1 MAESTDKISNL
12 EFELKLAQEKLS
24 SLEVEKVNL
33 VTIDSQRQLTIQNME
48 AQAKFSFH

>member
-12 EFELKLAQEKLS
+12 EFELKQAQEKLS
-24 SLEVEKVNL
+24 SFEVEKANL
-33 VTIDSQRQLTIQNME
+33 VKIDSQRQLTIQNME